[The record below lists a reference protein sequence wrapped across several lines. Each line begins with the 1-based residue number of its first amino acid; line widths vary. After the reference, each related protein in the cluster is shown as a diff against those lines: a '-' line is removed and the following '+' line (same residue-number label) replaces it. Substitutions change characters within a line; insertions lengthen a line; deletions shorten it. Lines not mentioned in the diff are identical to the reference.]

1 MSDKPKLS
9 KADKT
14 KIDLWT
20 SHDMTFVV
28 KSRGR
33 YPVTI
38 PKYTKCAKPVY
49 TLKMLAYMD
58 RMNRQLNARE
68 GKPVAVML
76 LDELRYVWRSD
87 VLTQEEYDAAREAD
101 RAALVALL

>member
-1 MSDKPKLS
+1 MNYKPELS
-9 KADKT
+9 KTDKA

-38 PKYTKCAKPVY
+38 PRYTKCAKPVY
-49 TLKMLAYMD
+49 TLKMLAYME
-58 RMNRQLNARE
+58 RMSHQLNARE
-68 GKPVAVML
+68 VKPVTVML
-76 LDELRYVWRSD
+76 LNEIRYVWRSD

-101 RAALVALL
+101 RSSLVALL